1 MPKEAVMRRLIE
13 SLCPDS
19 RQMYWRWIAGVL
31 GVYVVLLLSAAATF
45 SSHESSRNLRHEPA
59 TTVAI
64 KANRLSVHHAAIPAP
79 QRSLYD

>member
-1 MPKEAVMRRLIE
+1 MRRLIE
-13 SLCPDS
+13 NLIPDS
-19 RQMYWRWIAGVL
+19 RHVYWRWIAGVM

-64 KANRLSVHHAAIPAP
+64 KTNRLSVHHASIPVP
-79 QRSLYD
+79 QPSRYD

>member
-1 MPKEAVMRRLIE
+1 MRRLIE
-13 SLCPDS
+13 NLIPDS
-19 RQMYWRWIAGVL
+19 RHVYWRWVTGVI

-64 KANRLSVHHAAIPAP
+64 KGNRLSAHQASIPVP
-79 QRSLYD
+79 QRSRYD

>member
-1 MPKEAVMRRLIE
+1 MRRLIE
-13 SLCPDS
+13 NLIPDS
-19 RQMYWRWIAGVL
+19 RHVYWRWIAGVL

-64 KANRLSVHHAAIPAP
+64 KGNRLSVHHASIPEP
-79 QRSLYD
+79 QRARYD

>member
-1 MPKEAVMRRLIE
+1 MRRLIE
-13 SLCPDS
+13 NLIPDS
-19 RQMYWRWIAGVL
+19 RHVYWRWVAGVF

-64 KANRLSVHHAAIPAP
+64 KGEPRAFAPGFDTRAAALAI
-79 QRSLYD
+79 